1 VSKRALVAII
11 AILSLLF
18 SFGLHETLVHA
29 QGPPPVPPQGFWGE
43 ASVYSTQLLEG
54 NNDYTIYVRMERLLL
69 IFLHELD
76 DQGTIAAIVTDLG
89 SNGITELQQ
98 AFLDSD
104 YCQSRT
110 PPTVLSP
117 TATVTV
123 QVAGDEWE
131 VTDGANKYT
140 VIREDISVWN
150 PVSENWE
157 PGEKLEVYEHNGVI
171 TSYTM
176 GDLTVDFYVVQIPK
190 NSGEVLWGDVAGGDT
205 FVLRE
210 AGTAVV
216 GDKANMWI
224 QKDGETSIP
233 VTDPAGPYTVTD
245 DAFIYMD
252 INADAIP
259 IDYSFDFGFNI
270 FAIPVIL
277 DNCDV
282 DVVLAPIIDAIET
295 VQVQR
300 MVGGTPT
307 WLIYVPGL
315 FDEIGC
321 FQPGEGYVITIDDP
335 GGAEFTI
342 IKPALTQTEVE
353 VRAGFNLVA
362 YNYTVEKSID
372 EIFPSGVRQDIE
384 TILVLR
390 NGTWLV
396 CATNPADRGGDWL
409 FTEFTTIIPGEAMVV
424 NAINPTTIP

>member
-1 VSKRALVAII
+1 MSKRTLIAFII
-11 AILSLLF
+11 ILSLLF
-18 SFGLHETLVHA
+18 NFGLHETLVQA
-29 QGPPPVPPQGFWGE
+29 QIPPPIPPHGIWGE
-43 ASVYSTQLLEG
+43 ASVYDTQLLEG
-54 NNDYTIYVRMERLLL
+54 NNDYTIYVRMERLLI
-69 IFLHELD
+69 IFLHVFD

-89 SNGITELQQ
+89 SNGIAELQQ
-98 AFLDSD
+98 AFSDSD

-123 QVAGDEWE
+123 QAAGDEWE

-157 PGEKLEVYEHNGVI
+157 PGEKLEVKEHNGVI

-176 GDLTVDFYVVQIPK
+176 GYLTVNYYVVQIPK
-190 NSGEVLWGDVAGGDT
+190 NSAEILWGDIGGGDT
-205 FVLRE
+205 YVLRE
-210 AGTAVV
+210 PGTAVV

-224 QKDGETSIP
+224 KRDNEAAIP
-233 VTDPAGPYTVTD
+233 VTEPAGPYTVTD

-270 FAIPVIL
+270 FAIPVTL
-277 DNCDV
+277 DNCSL
-282 DVVLAPIIDAIET
+282 DVVLALIIDEIET

-307 WLIYVPGL
+307 WKIYAPGAL
-315 FDEIGC
+315 DQIGC
-321 FQPGEGYVITIDDP
+321 FQPGEGYVITIKDQ
-335 GGAEFTI
+335 GGAGFTI
-342 IKPALTQTEVE
+342 IKPALTQTEVA

-362 YNYTVEKSID
+362 YNYTVEKSIN
-372 EIFPSGVRQDIE
+372 EIFPPDVRQHIE
-384 TILVLR
+384 TIQLRR
-390 NGTWLV
+390 NGTWLI
-396 CATNPADRGGDWL
+396 CAVGGGDWVL
-409 FTEFTTIIPGEAMVV
+409 TQFTTIRPGEAMVIT
-424 NAINPTTIP
+424 AINPTTIP